1 MERTAVKI
9 CGLQSVEVLKSMV
22 HLPVD
27 YIGFVFAPSKRRV
40 TAQQAAELI
49 PILREWQTEAA
60 PQSVGVFVNPE
71 LQELRELLHTAPLDI
86 IQLHGQESPEF
97 CRAVK
102 EQLDLRVIKALPIT
116 DGTEAS
122 VHNQLDDYIGTIDA
136 LLLDTHDPVY
146 GGGSGRTFAWDRIP
160 AYQDWAQQHGITLL
174 VAGGLHSENVTEL
187 IALYA
192 PDGLDVS
199 SGVETD
205 GMKDIQKITSFVE
218 RVKRLDTIS

>member
-27 YIGFVFAPSKRRV
+27 YIGFVFATSKRRV
-40 TAQQAAELI
+40 TAQQAAGLI

-71 LQELRELLHTAPLDI
+71 LQELKELLHTAPLDI
-86 IQLHGQESPEF
+86 IQLHGQESPEL
-97 CRAVK
+97 CCAVK
-102 EQLDLRVIKALPIT
+102 EQLGRKVIKALPVT
-116 DGTEAS
+116 DGTEES
-122 VHNQLDDYIGTIDA
+122 VHKQLDGYIGTIDA
-136 LLLDTHDPVY
+136 LLLDTYDPVY

-160 AYQDWAQQHGITLL
+160 GYQAWAQQHGITLF
-174 VAGGLHSENVTEL
+174 VAGGLHSENAAEL
-187 IALYA
+187 VASYA